1 MAGAGLRFAARQRDV
16 DVAGLEHL
24 KTFAD
29 GLDAAERLEQR
40 FQAIRGN
47 AEDLDVEVLRVA
59 FHQAV
64 AYPAADEE
72 RASARVADGKSDS
85 VRAREAVSHEVESP
99 HEAGGRTSGRS
110 RRRTPARWR

>member
-1 MAGAGLRFAARQRDV
+1 MAAAGLRFAARQRDV
-16 DVAGLEHL
+16 DIAGLEHL

-40 FQAIRGN
+40 FQAIRGH
-47 AEDLDVEVLRVA
+47 AEDFDVDVLRVA

-72 RASARVADGKSDS
+72 RASAGVADGKSDR
-85 VRAREAVSHEVESP
+85 VRAGETLSHDRSP
-99 HEAGGRTSGRS
+99 HEPGGRTSGRS